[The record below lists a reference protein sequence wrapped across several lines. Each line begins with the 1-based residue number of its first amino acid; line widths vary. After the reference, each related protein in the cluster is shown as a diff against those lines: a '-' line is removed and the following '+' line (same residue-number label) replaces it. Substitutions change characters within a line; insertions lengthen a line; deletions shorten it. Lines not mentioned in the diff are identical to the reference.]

1 MKLKNQLLFITAVFV
16 MPPLVMATIM
26 LLSSNN
32 AAEVNMSG
40 RQRMLSQ
47 KLTKELLTY
56 NLHRQAQDTE
66 TLSADVTQIRA
77 TMALFEKTLDALING
92 GTTSKSQNPA
102 LDDQPLRKTEGKAGQ
117 QLLSVREE
125 WEQFKNLI
133 ESNLQVS
140 SPEIEA
146 KILKDNLT
154 LLSSS
159 NQAVAFIE
167 AKAQQQTQQQKMLL
181 LTCCILSLCCGVGFQ
196 FYGMK
201 YLRDPL
207 LELDRFLDRI
217 ANGDLS
223 SSIESTRKDVVGR
236 LQTSAKHMQNQLS
249 SMIAQLL
256 SQSKQLANNANAL
269 RDATETLKE
278 NTRANDAEFTMIQML
293 YNEVQGALQQI
304 TAETMQIAENIQSSS
319 ASGNTITSNILSI
332 EQNCNEERDLNQVSG
347 KKSQEATEY
356 IRELGDAAKQIS
368 GIIELITNIAKQTN
382 LLALNATIEAASAGE
397 AGKGFAVV
405 AGEVKELARQTADAT
420 QRISDQVHRIQK
432 DTQISIESVSGIKG
446 IIEKVNVTSNEIFE
460 SVKLQRQSSNEMKTT
475 FDEAASNVQKIKHD
489 ISDVTRRSQDIN
501 RSYTLLESSMS
512 EIAKESGKTAD
523 RAEEIS
529 TLSQSLNQ
537 LISRFK
543 LA

>member
-56 NLHRQAQDTE
+56 NLHRQAQDNE

-133 ESNLQVS
+133 ESNLQAS

-236 LQTSAKHMQNQLS
+236 LQISAKHMQNQLS

-278 NTRANDAEFTMIQML
+278 NTSANDAEFTMIQML

-304 TAETMQIAENIQSSS
+304 TAETMQIAENIESSS

-460 SVKLQRQSSNEMKTT
+460 SVKLQRQSSNEMKTA